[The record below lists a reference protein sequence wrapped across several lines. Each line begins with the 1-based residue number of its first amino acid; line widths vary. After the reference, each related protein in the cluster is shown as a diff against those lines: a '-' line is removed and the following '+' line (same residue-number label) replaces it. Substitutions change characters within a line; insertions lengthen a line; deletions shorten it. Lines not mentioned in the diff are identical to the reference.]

1 MAEAD
6 GPLLAKLREELS
18 GMAGEASHLAAL
30 RWRLAEIELRQSAA
44 TVRRFSLWAL
54 VAATLLLTSLPMFTV
69 ALSVWLLPGLGWSW
83 TIGLVLAIA
92 GLATATL
99 AWRRFRRDFHG
110 LEQSIEELRE
120 DLQWVKEWSA
130 RPNR

>member
-1 MAEAD
+1 MVEVD
-6 GPLLAKLREELS
+6 RPLLAQLREELS
-18 GMAGEASHLAAL
+18 GVAGEASHLAAL

-44 TVRRFSLWAL
+44 TVRRFSVWAL
-54 VAATLLLTSLPMFTV
+54 VAAAFLLTSLPMFAV
-69 ALSVWLLPGLGWSW
+69 ALSAWLLPGLGWAW
-83 TIGLVLAIA
+83 TIGLALAIA
-92 GLATATL
+92 GLATAAL

-130 RPNR
+130 RPGR